1 MKRTG
6 TTDDPPKKTLA
17 DRFWEKVDRRG
28 PDECWPWT
36 RATNEHGY
44 GVMRPEGQRSGPTVR
59 AHRVSLMLAGVDID
73 GLVIR
78 HSCDNPPCVNPAHL
92 SVGTEADNS
101 ADMVARD
108 RHARGSRNGTSKLTE
123 HQVIAIRARCAA
135 GEMHR
140 VVATDFG
147 VSRPTI
153 TGIVNSKTWRHVTG
167 EDIERTYLA
176 RVGKKATALMKA
188 DDRQPHP
195 RQDATFGL
203 INTYPVPVL
212 ERAFEA
218 VTR

>member
-1 MKRTG
+1 MRGIKGSSTACAVGTCDRLVRRNGLCEMHGARLKRTG

-36 RATNEHGY
+36 KATNEHGY

-108 RHARGSRNGTSKLTE
+108 RHARGSRSGTSKLTE

-153 TGIVNSKTWRHVTG
+153 TGIVNGKTWRHVTD
-167 EDIERTYLA
+167 EDIERHDGPELA
-176 RVGKKATALMKA
+176 VAA
-188 DDRQPHP
+188 
-195 RQDATFGL
+195 
-203 INTYPVPVL
+203 
-212 ERAFEA
+212 
-218 VTR
+218 